1 MKVHLTDTVP
11 LINSLGIDTQ
21 NTIAYPRFAFAFNPI
36 CVKVKTLAET
46 SVMLS
51 VKREGEDNPIEIT
64 RETFKANGENNVYF
78 DLSAVARSL
87 FDRTDFHKSLDWDI
101 EPLVEDRNLLKKL
114 SFSIKIGG
122 DTFSDFS
129 IPVVWGA
136 MQIGERYSAQKNLK
150 MFRGYPFAVPFF
162 FMEKAGQKETMLSV
176 REDNGAWS
184 ERKAVAEGKHYLMT
198 GGAFMPQK
206 RLTLWVDNS
215 ENDSL
220 VSTFD
225 YTFDYTFRGLSEN
238 SFVINVDVL
247 DTCRN
252 DKNYYLRWI
261 NAHGEY
267 CFWLF
272 NPQVES
278 TKVENQSAEFDQY
291 YTTVDFS
298 DNYHVGTGKSVGKK
312 VEKTVQLYA
321 DFVDSADFDFLMGLV
336 QSPVV
341 DLYMGNVEGSDKWMS
356 VNIQPATFPKGKE
369 HLQDFSFIL
378 EYPRTQIQS
387 L

>member
-1 MKVHLTDTVP
+1 MKVHLTKSDK
-11 LINSLGIDTQ
+11 LGD
-21 NTIAYPRFAFAFNPI
+21 NEVFYPHFAFAFNPI
-36 CVKVKTLAET
+36 CVRVKTLAET
-46 SVMLS
+46 SVVLS

-87 FDRTDFHKSLDWDI
+87 FDRTDFHKSQNAGDSFLAADQD
-101 EPLVEDRNLLKKL
+101 LFKTLLFNIVVGKTE
-114 SFSIKIGG
+114 FPI
-122 DTFSDFS
+122 DFS

-162 FMEKAGQKETMLSV
+162 FMEKAGMEETMLSV
-176 REDNGAWS
+176 REDSGAWS
-184 ERKAVAEGKHYLMT
+184 ERKPIAEGKHYLMT
-198 GGAFMPQK
+198 GGVFTPQK

-215 ENDSL
+215 ENDGL

-247 DTCRN
+247 DTCRD
-252 DKNYYLRWI
+252 DKSYYLRWI
-261 NAHGEY
+261 NTHGEY

-278 TKVENQSAEFDQY
+278 TKVENKSVEFDQY
-291 YTTVDFS
+291 YTTVDYTG
-298 DNYHVGTGKSVGKK
+298 NYHVGTGKTVGKS

-321 DFVDSADFDFLMGLV
+321 DFVDSADFDFLMGIV

-341 DLYMGNVEGSDKWMS
+341 DLYMGNVDGVDKWMS
-356 VNIQPATFPKGKE
+356 VNIQPATYPKGKE

-378 EYPRTQIQS
+378 EYPRTHIQS